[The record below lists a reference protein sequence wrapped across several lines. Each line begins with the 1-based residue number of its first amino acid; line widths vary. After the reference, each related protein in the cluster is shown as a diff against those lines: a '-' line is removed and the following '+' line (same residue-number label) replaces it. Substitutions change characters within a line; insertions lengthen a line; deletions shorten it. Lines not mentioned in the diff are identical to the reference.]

1 MPSVTHEAPIELI
14 RQHPDLA
21 VELLQAMSDV
31 DLPAEIAVSLGP
43 TDLSEV
49 VPVKFLAD
57 AVVIVADKA
66 TGDPALVIIIE
77 PQGRE
82 DDDKQYAWPAYV
94 TNVRRAA
101 KCPRAVLVVIC
112 PDPVEGEKCRKG
124 IPTGHPGFD
133 LWPIVIDPLHA
144 PSADGASPW
153 LVIFDACL
161 GVIEMGTEPGAR
173 RILNARDLKPTKGQR
188 GQINAATDL
197 AQLDRWFDRALSAP
211 TAAEIF
217 AD

>member
-1 MPSVTHEAPIELI
+1 MRATLRIPLP
-14 RQHPDLA
+14 PDLKA
-21 VELLQAMSDV
+21 R
-31 DLPAEIAVSLGP
+31 LGP
-43 TDLSEV
+43 TDLNNV
-49 VPVKFLAD
+49 VPAQFTAD
-57 AVVIVADKA
+57 SVVTLHDPG
-66 TGDPALVIIIE
+66 TGEPVRVVSIE

-197 AQLDRWFDRALSAP
+197 AQLDRWFDRALTAG
-211 TAAEIF
+211 TAAEVF